1 VVAALTLAGVEHR
14 RGDRTVLRVDRLGVE
29 PGERLAVLGPN
40 GAGKTTMLRLLAGL
54 EPPTHGQVLIGDVD
68 PASLPA
74 QDRVRLRRR
83 VGYVTQHAT
92 LLAGTTVARNVELPL
107 AWRGVPRAQR
117 RERALHCLAA
127 FGVAHLARRKAHSLS
142 GGEAQRV
149 SLARALATRPGIL
162 LLDEPAASLDPASRA
177 SFLADVE
184 LVLGDRA
191 TTLVHVSHRPEEA
204 LRLAD
209 RVAVL
214 VEGRLR
220 QVATPLGVITS
231 PGDATVARLVGYENV
246 LNVHVDDSGQV
257 LIDGTETG
265 ATATTGPGPATLAAW
280 ARAVHLTSPTAA
292 PLQATVESV
301 SPGPGRWEA
310 ILTGPATLRAHLA
323 LDEEP
328 PQAGERVGIRI
339 DSAHAAVILR
349 TGASRSAKPSTTG
362 PNTRSP

>member
-1 VVAALTLAGVEHR
+1 MVAALTLAGVEHR

-29 PGERLAVLGPN
+29 RGERLAVLGPN

-54 EPPTHGQVLIGDVD
+54 EPPTQGRVLIGDLD

-74 QDRVRLRRR
+74 QDRVRLRRQ

-117 RERALHCLAA
+117 RDRALHCLAA
-127 FGVAHLARRKAHSLS
+127 FGVAHLARRKAQFLS

-149 SLARALATRPGIL
+149 SLARALAPGPAIL

-184 LVLGDRA
+184 RVLGDRA

-214 VEGRLR
+214 VEGHLR
-220 QVATPLGVITS
+220 QVATPLEVIAS

-246 LNVHVDDSGQV
+246 LDVVVDERGDVRVGDSVV
-257 LIDGTETG
+257 LRGCA
-265 ATATTGPGPATLAAW
+265 ATPGPAVLAAW
-280 ARAVHLTSPTAA
+280 AAGLELGPEPADGPAFRVDRVRPGQGRWQVELRGAA
-292 PLQATVESV
+292 PLTAHLPWATAPPGVGDAVSV
-301 SPGPGRWEA
+301 SA
-310 ILTGPATLRAHLA
+310 
-323 LDEEP
+323 
-328 PQAGERVGIRI
+328 
-339 DSAHAAVILR
+339 
-349 TGASRSAKPSTTG
+349 GASAVVIAHGTSPPSLVALAQG
-362 PNTRSP
+362 R